1 MSRALYSAPAPGVS
15 YFTPHQERPA
25 GTAVV
30 PQPDGRPIPTL
41 FQPIKIRGSKFQN
54 RIFVSPMCQYSA
66 ENGFAT
72 AWHMAHLGGIISRGP
87 GLSLVE
93 ATAVVPEG
101 RITGDDL
108 GIWSDAHIEPLA
120 KIVEFA
126 HSQSQKIGI
135 QLAHAGRKASTL
147 PPWLASTNALASAS
161 PEQRGW
167 PDNVWGPSTKPFDTT
182 YPQPM
187 ELTKEGIQ
195 RTIEAFK
202 NAAVRAVKAGFDVV
216 EIHAAHGYLLSSF
229 LSPSSNLRTD
239 EYGGSFENRIRL
251 LLEVIDTVRATI
263 PESMPLFVRFS
274 ATEWLEEVA
283 PNEPQWR
290 VEDSARLG
298 VILCEHGVDLI
309 DVSTGGNDPRGAGS
323 PVRQR
328 IVAGEAYQG
337 PHAAAVKKAVGD
349 KILVCAV
356 GGLGNGPLAQR
367 LLDNGTA
374 DAIFVG
380 RGFQKNPGLVWAM
393 ADELGVEIYNANQ
406 IEWGWRGRGKRNR
419 EQASTTKEQ

>member
-1 MSRALYSAPAPGVS
+1 MSPKLYSAPAPGIS
-15 YFTPHQERPA
+15 YFTPHQEKPA

-41 FQPIKIRGSKFQN
+41 FRPLKIRGVEFQN
-54 RIFVSPMCQYSA
+54 RIFLSPLCQYSA

-72 AWHMAHLGGIISRGP
+72 PWHMAHLGGIISRGP
-87 GLSLVE
+87 GLSFVE
-93 ATAVVPEG
+93 ASAIVPEG

-147 PPWLASTNALASAS
+147 PPWITFTDVLASAN

-167 PDNVWGPSTKPFDTT
+167 PDNVWGPSTKPFDAA
-182 YPQPM
+182 YPKPR

-195 RTIEAFK
+195 QTIEAFK
-202 NAAVRAVKAGFDVV
+202 DAAVRAVKAGFDVV
-216 EIHAAHGYLLSSF
+216 EVHAAHGYLLSSF

-251 LLEVIDTVRATI
+251 LLEIVDTVRATI
-263 PESMPLFVRFS
+263 PDSMPLFVRIS
-274 ATEWLEEVA
+274 GTEWLEEVA

-290 VEDSARLG
+290 LEDSARLG
-298 VILCEHGVDLI
+298 TILCEHGVDLI
-309 DVSTGGNDPRGAGS
+309 DVSTGGNDPR
-323 PVRQR
+323 QR
-328 IVAGEAYQG
+328 IASGEAYQG
-337 PHAAAVKKAVGD
+337 PAAAAVKKAVGD
-349 KILVCAV
+349 KILVSAV

-374 DAIFVG
+374 DAVFVG
-380 RGFQKNPGLVWAM
+380 RGFQKNPGLVWDM
-393 ADELGVEIYNANQ
+393 ADELGVEIYKANQ
-406 IEWGWRGRGKRNR
+406 IEWGFRGRGKRNR